1 LSLRTR
7 LNILHLLILANAV
20 LLLVAAAVGWGMTR
34 RYHQL
39 MLDYSERNTQYM
51 LDFAVGDLVWDN
63 YAHEV
68 AMAARNIAQSAKL
81 KKAIEDRDPALRT
94 MLGDEFHRGLIT
106 NGVIDVTGFSLYD
119 PEMKLV
125 AETAR
130 GPAQRLPDNILS
142 DIAKRQGI
150 DRAKIVTRLWF
161 DADEPRLSVVAP
173 FGGLRITGY
182 VAVHANPIH
191 ALSSIDQRLGVTGE
205 IFSNSGR
212 SLMALTKFKTPEGAE
227 LHESDLIVHGP
238 GGEPIAFF
246 KARQDLSRLN
256 SALAA
261 TSAKSLAIF
270 ILIYGGISAAALTAV
285 SIFLRR
291 VKRREAQVEAER
303 EQQRLD
309 RVKAAEA
316 HQRAEQEAAVSR
328 RAELLR
334 LADTFE
340 TSVKSVV
347 QFVASASAQSTASA
361 EALAAVAQNAAKLA
375 GAATDASNQAFESVN
390 TVADRS
396 EELSAAAAEITHQV
410 TRSSNIAAKA
420 VAEANETN
428 EMMRALA
435 HSADKIGEVVGLINA
450 IAGQTNLLALNATI
464 EAARAGEAGKGFAV
478 VASEVKSLATQTAKA
493 TEEISTQISA
503 IQSSTHGA
511 AQAIERVRHTITEI
525 SDIAAS
531 VATSVGQQGAATQD
545 ITENVTRAAVGAR
558 EAAANIGGVRE
569 AAGETGH
576 LANDVLRASR
586 ELTQQA
592 DSLHQEMDR
601 FLTTVRAG

>member
-1 LSLRTR
+1 
-7 LNILHLLILANAV
+7 
-20 LLLVAAAVGWGMTR
+20 
-34 RYHQL
+34 

-212 SLMALTKFKTPEGAE
+212 SLM
-227 LHESDLIVHGP
+227 ESDLIVHGP

-375 GAATDASNQAFESVN
+375 GAATNASNQAFESVN

-531 VATSVGQQGAATQD
+531 VATPSAS
-545 ITENVTRAAVGAR
+545 RAPRRRTSPKTSPAPR
-558 EAAANIGGVRE
+558 SVRE
-569 AAGETGH
+569 RLQRISAG
-576 LANDVLRASR
+576 
-586 ELTQQA
+586 
-592 DSLHQEMDR
+592 
-601 FLTTVRAG
+601 